1 MGAGYESGAGG
12 GGPGGGLHTWRVK
25 TAAAAS
31 ELASRLGGGVRV
43 RVGGLECGV
52 KAEEEGDSSNTHIQ
66 HIHPPAL

>member
-43 RVGGLECGV
+43 RVGV
-52 KAEEEGDSSNTHIQ
+52 
-66 HIHPPAL
+66 